1 MKALKIVGIVLG
13 ILLLLTGGGLAV
25 GSIAASKGQA
35 VVDQELANRAMPA
48 LSTGR
53 CSLSIRPTR

>member
-25 GSIAASKGQA
+25 GSSLANKGQA
-35 VVDQELANRAMPA
+35 AFQSR
-48 LSTGR
+48 S
-53 CSLSIRPTR
+53 

>member
-25 GSIAASKGQA
+25 GSVAVNKGQA
-35 VVDQELANRAMPA
+35 AVDEAGQDGLCRPCRRDRAV
-48 LSTGR
+48 
-53 CSLSIRPTR
+53 C